1 MMTIKMKK
9 LMTMAMTIRVK
20 MRRRMMMG
28 KVMKTR
34 RRKMKECCS
43 KRQFL
48 DRKWNS
54 LMKMNKRRNQKTSL
68 LDRLICSHTI

>member
-9 LMTMAMTIRVK
+9 LMTKAMTIRVK

-34 RRKMKECCS
+34 SRKMKECCS
-43 KRQFL
+43 KRQFS
-48 DRKWNS
+48 DSKWN
-54 LMKMNKRRNQKTSL
+54 
-68 LDRLICSHTI
+68 

>member
-1 MMTIKMKK
+1 MTIKMKK
-9 LMTMAMTIRVK
+9 LMTKAMTIRVK

-43 KRQFL
+43 KRQFS
-48 DRKWNS
+48 DSKWNS
-54 LMKMNKRRNQKTSL
+54 LMRMNKRRHQKTSL